1 MPTRAPPIHPELP
14 AQLPAQL
21 PTQPPPES
29 NGGHAH
35 WLLLLLFA
43 VLMLAIAALG
53 WGVYAHLAR
62 QFQAQENAKLLA
74 IAQLKASQIG
84 EWLDARRSDAD
95 LLARS
100 PFLNEAVARWQ
111 NSGDPAT
118 EARLKAFF
126 AAFRETYHYQSIVLL
141 DAQDV
146 PLLQDGEA
154 HPVSAELRAAAARAR
169 LQGRGGD
176 TDLYRSDALLPEHS
190 HLDFVTPLAGGRV
203 LVLRSAP
210 DHFLFPFIQSWPLP
224 SASAET
230 LLLRR
235 DGDHLLYLNELR
247 HRKGAALRLRLPLSL

>member
-1 MPTRAPPIHPELP
+1 MPTRAPPIPPE
-14 AQLPAQL
+14 L

-29 NGGHAH
+29 NGGHAY
-35 WLLLLLFA
+35 WLLLFA

-53 WGVYAHLAR
+53 WGVYVHLAR
-62 QFQAQENAKLLA
+62 QYQAQEDAKLLS
-74 IAQLKASQIG
+74 IAQLKANQIG
-84 EWLDARRSDAD
+84 AWLQERRGDAKLMAT
-95 LLARS
+95 S
-100 PFLNEAVARWQ
+100 PFLSEAVPRWL
-111 NSGDPAT
+111 NSGDPALKARI
-118 EARLKAFF
+118 EARYADY
-126 AAFRETYHYQSIVLL
+126 RETYHYQSIVLL
-141 DAQDV
+141 DARDA
-146 PLLQDGEA
+146 PLIQVGEA
-154 HPVSAELRAAAARAR
+154 HPVSPELRAAAARAR

-176 TDLYRSDALLPEHS
+176 TDLYRSDAILPEHS

-210 DHFLFPFIQSWPLP
+210 DRFLYPFIQSWPLP